1 MSFDNMVK
9 VMGSFEKL
17 SMLCHSQA
25 SYFLQKGSTLIQK
38 LTLMIMFGG
47 GGCGGA
53 VGARGGGC
61 GGGWVGVGVGEGGGR
76 GGGGGGGVVGVWG
89 GRGEEKR

>member
-1 MSFDNMVK
+1 MVK

-38 LTLMIMFGG
+38 LTLMMMFSGS
-47 GGCGGA
+47 GCGGA
-53 VGARGGGC
+53 VGAAGGGC
-61 GGGWVGVGVGEGGGR
+61 GGGGVGVGVVGWWGR
-76 GGGGGGGVVGVWG
+76 GGGGGGVVGGVWG
-89 GRGEEKR
+89 ERVQEKR